1 MAFPRLCHR
10 RLDRRRWFRTTLR
23 GRQEGATASR
33 SLPLK
38 GTVAK
43 VPLEG
48 GIAAGRA
55 VRNAL
60 VRAWRGVRGSG
71 CRGSCGGQT
80 PGVGGQ
86 HKHAPQ
92 VEADCEQG
100 QLKLVAQQSEV
111 TRAAVAVAL
120 FEHRK
125 YRLDAA
131 TDFGECGVAALLLER
146 ESMMFVGPMHDA
158 VLEAE

>member
-1 MAFPRLCHR
+1 MSMTPTLSLPLSGGGKSAAHI
-10 RLDRRRWFRTTLR
+10 RTSIAR
-23 GRQEGATASR
+23 PEQDACSH
-33 SLPLK
+33 LPLK

-120 FEHRK
+120 FE
-125 YRLDAA
+125 
-131 TDFGECGVAALLLER
+131 
-146 ESMMFVGPMHDA
+146 
-158 VLEAE
+158 